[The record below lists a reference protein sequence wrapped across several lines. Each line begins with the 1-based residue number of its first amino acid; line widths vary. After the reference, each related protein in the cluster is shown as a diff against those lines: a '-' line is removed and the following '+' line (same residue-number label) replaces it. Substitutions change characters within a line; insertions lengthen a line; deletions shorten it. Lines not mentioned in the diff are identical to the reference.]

1 MDTAELMFYLN
12 FHLKTENYFHP
23 KEKHQSGQMVT
34 EVNFKQN
41 LA

>member
-1 MDTAELMFYLN
+1 MDTAKVMFYLS

-23 KEKHQSGQMVT
+23 KEKHHSGQMVT